1 LPNFSRNPTTT
12 TTNRKPKKMSTTFT
26 HNNVTYS
33 RTEPL
38 KGLDARTAGRAFLKS
53 KGIPSTMADSL
64 TMPQLN
70 AAWLDLS
77 DRVLTNLKSDF
88 LPSETEISEAKTK
101 EAAFDAKAAAADK
114 AKAGSE
120 ISLDDAKTILDIFN
134 RAKGAGK
141 AELDESRVIALIKEH
156 SVPQPIRIEY
166 KERHSGEH
174 KQDLAHKDFA
184 RLLKAVSS
192 GENVWLVGPAGTGK
206 TTAAE
211 QVAKVLGLEFHF
223 NGALDSEHKLLGFV
237 DAQGRIVS
245 RPFRKA
251 WTEGGVYLFDEVDAS
266 LPQALLAFNA
276 ALANGIVDFPD
287 GAVRKH
293 KDFVCIA
300 GANTIGQGATVEYNG
315 RYKPDAAFVD
325 RFAMFKWE
333 VDETLERTLA
343 LGKIAD
349 KELGNKWV
357 DLVQKVRRK
366 IASEGSV
373 KHVVSPR
380 ASIGGC
386 ALLHAGFTWEE
397 AIDSRLRKGLDAA
410 VWARVSA

>member
-1 LPNFSRNPTTT
+1 MSDTYTLGTDRTRAHSGSEARVALRAWVTTCGVKSAYAVSMT
-12 TTNRKPKKMSTTFT
+12 MPELNACWLDTTNST
-26 HNNVTYS
+26 
-33 RTEPL
+33 
-38 KGLDARTAGRAFLKS
+38 
-53 KGIPSTMADSL
+53 
-64 TMPQLN
+64 LN
-70 AAWLDLS
+70 GFVELS
-77 DRVLTNLKSDF
+77 QGSG
-88 LPSETEISEAKTK
+88 AK
-101 EAAFDAKAAAADK
+101 EALRAEAQGQ
-114 AKAGSE
+114 AGARGGINSGVT
-120 ISLDDAKTILDIFN
+120 LDDAQAILAILN
-134 RAKGAGK
+134 KAKGDAK
-141 AELDESRVIALIKEH
+141 LDEKRVIELVREH
-156 SVPQPIRIEY
+156 SQPQPLRIEY
-166 KERHSGEH
+166 RERHSGEH
-174 KQDLAHKDFA
+174 AQALAHKDFPK
-184 RLLKAVSS
+184 LLKAVSS
-192 GENVWLVGPAGTGK
+192 GENVWLFGPAGTGK

-211 QVAKVLGLEFHF
+211 QVATVLGRTFHF
-223 NGALDSEHKLLGFV
+223 NGALDSEHKLLGFT

-251 WTEGGVYLFDEVDAS
+251 WMEGGVYLFDEVDAS

-287 GAVRKH
+287 GAARKH
-293 KDFVCIA
+293 PDFVCIA

-325 RFAMFKWE
+325 RFAMVRWD

-343 LGKIAD
+343 LGKIED
-349 KELGNKWV
+349 QTLGAKWI

-397 AIDSRLRKGLDAA
+397 AIEARLRKGLDKA
-410 VWARVSA
+410 VWDRVSA

>member
-1 LPNFSRNPTTT
+1 MYTLGTDRTVRHSGSEARVAL
-12 TTNRKPKKMSTTFT
+12 RAW
-26 HNNVTYS
+26 VT
-33 RTEPL
+33 EQ
-38 KGLDARTAGRAFLKS
+38 GVKS
-53 KGIPSTMADSL
+53 AYAVGMTMEA
-64 TMPQLN
+64 LN
-70 AAWLDLS
+70 ACWLDTSNAELNRQIALS
-77 DRVLTNLKSDF
+77 NNA
-88 LPSETEISEAKTK
+88 PA
-101 EAAFDAKAAAADK
+101 AKAESADV
-114 AKAGSE
+114 
-120 ISLDDAKTILDIFN
+120 SLADAQAILDIFK
-134 RAKGAGK
+134 RAKGGK
-141 AELDESRVIALIKEH
+141 AELDEARVIELVRQY
-156 SVPQPIRIEY
+156 SQPQPVRIEY
-166 KERHSGEH
+166 KEKHSGEH
-174 KQDLAHKDFA
+174 KQALAHKDFA

-211 QVAKVLGLEFHF
+211 QVAQVLGREFHF
-223 NGALDSEHKLLGFV
+223 NGALDSEHKLLGFI

-245 RPFRKA
+245 RPFRRA

-293 KDFVCIA
+293 PDFVCIA

-325 RFAMFKWE
+325 RFAMFRWD

-343 LGKIAD
+343 LGRIED
-349 KELGNKWV
+349 KALGAKWV

>member
-1 LPNFSRNPTTT
+1 
-12 TTNRKPKKMSTTFT
+12 MSDTYTLGADRT
-26 HNNVTYS
+26 RAHSGSEARIALRAWVT
-33 RTEPL
+33 EH
-38 KGLDARTAGRAFLKS
+38 GVKS
-53 KGIPSTMADSL
+53 SYAVSM
-64 TMPQLN
+64 TMPELN
-70 AAWLDLS
+70 ACWLDITNSTLNGFIQLS
-77 DRVLTNLKSDF
+77 QGGG
-88 LPSETEISEAKTK
+88 AK
-101 EAAFDAKAAAADK
+101 EALRAEAQGQAGARGGIKDGVTLEDAQAILNILNKAKGDAK
-114 AKAGSE
+114 
-120 ISLDDAKTILDIFN
+120 
-134 RAKGAGK
+134 
-141 AELDESRVIALIKEH
+141 LDEARVIELVRQY
-156 SVPQPIRIEY
+156 SQPQPLRIEY

-174 KQDLAHKDFA
+174 NQALAHKDFPK
-184 RLLKAVSS
+184 LLKAVSS
-192 GENVWLVGPAGTGK
+192 GENVWLYGPAGTGK

-211 QVAKVLGLEFHF
+211 QVAAVLGRTFHF
-223 NGALDSEHKLLGFV
+223 NGALDSEHKLLGFT

-293 KDFVCIA
+293 PDFVCIA

-325 RFAMFKWE
+325 RFAMIRWD

-343 LGKIAD
+343 LGKIEDQA
-349 KELGNKWV
+349 LGAKWI

-366 IASEGSV
+366 VASEGSV

-386 ALLHAGFTWEE
+386 ALLHAGFTWDE
-397 AIDSRLRKGLDAA
+397 AIDARLRKGLDKA
-410 VWARVSA
+410 VWDRVSA

>member
-1 LPNFSRNPTTT
+1 MKHTASFNYNGTE
-12 TTNRKPKKMSTTFT
+12 
-26 HNNVTYS
+26 YS
-33 RTEPL
+33 RSEPL
-38 KGLDARTAGRAFLKS
+38 KGADARKAGRAWAKAQGAGSMTVDNL
-53 KGIPSTMADSL
+53 TMAE
-64 TMPQLN
+64 LN
-70 AAWLDLS
+70 AIWLDTSDNLLS
-77 DRVLTNLKSDF
+77 SLIAGNLPPFEKVQ
-88 LPSETEISEAKTK
+88 ESEARVQSHPEGVTLR
-101 EAAFDAKAAAADK
+101 DAQTLL
-114 AKAGSE
+114 E
-120 ISLDDAKTILDIFN
+120 ILGK
-134 RAKGAGK
+134 AKGASS
-141 AELDESRVIALIKEH
+141 ALDEERVIELIKTH
-156 SVPQPIRIEY
+156 SVAQPVRIEY

-184 RLLKAVSS
+184 KLIKAVSS

-211 QVAKVLGLEFHF
+211 QVAKVLGLPFHF

-287 GAVRKH
+287 GAVKKH
-293 KDFVCIA
+293 PDFVCIA

-343 LGKIAD
+343 LARIED
-349 KELGNKWV
+349 KSLGNRWV
-357 DLVQKVRRK
+357 DLVQKVRAK
-366 IASEGSV
+366 IATEGSV

-386 ALLHAGFTWEE
+386 ALLQAGFNWEE
-397 AIDSRLRKGLDAA
+397 AIESRLRKGLDAA
-410 VWARVSA
+410 VWARVSQ

>member
-1 LPNFSRNPTTT
+1 MEMLNACWLDTTDET
-12 TTNRKPKKMSTTFT
+12 LRQNIRLSNEAEK
-26 HNNVTYS
+26 
-33 RTEPL
+33 EA
-38 KGLDARTAGRAFLKS
+38 KGLDKLKADIQESANQAGR
-53 KGIPSTMADSL
+53 GIPKGD
-64 TMPQLN
+64 
-70 AAWLDLS
+70 
-77 DRVLTNLKSDF
+77 V
-88 LPSETEISEAKTK
+88 
-101 EAAFDAKAAAADK
+101 
-114 AKAGSE
+114 
-120 ISLDDAKTILDIFN
+120 SLDDAQAILDIF
-134 RAKGAGK
+134 RRVKGGK
-141 AELDESRVIALIKEH
+141 AELDEARVIELVRQH
-156 SVPQPIRIEY
+156 SQPQPVRIEY

-174 KQDLAHKDFA
+174 KQALAHKDFPK
-184 RLLKAVSS
+184 LLKAVSS

-211 QVAKVLGLEFHF
+211 QVATVLGREFHF
-223 NGALDSEHKLLGFV
+223 NGALDSEHKLLGFI

-293 KDFVCIA
+293 SDFVCIA
-300 GANTIGQGATVEYNG
+300 GANTTGQGATVEYNG

-325 RFAMFKWE
+325 RFAMIRWD

-343 LGKIAD
+343 LSRIED
-349 KELGNKWV
+349 KALGNVWV

-386 ALLHAGFTWEE
+386 ALLHAGFTFNE
-397 AIDSRLRKGLDAA
+397 AIESRLRKGLDDA

>member
-1 LPNFSRNPTTT
+1 MYTLGNDRTVRHSGSEARLALRAWVTELGVKSSYAVSMTMEMLNACWGD
-12 TTNRKPKKMSTTFT
+12 TTNETLSLNIRLSK
-26 HNNVTYS
+26 
-33 RTEPL
+33 EAEGEA
-38 KGLDARTAGRAFLKS
+38 KGLDKVKADIQESANQAGR
-53 KGIPSTMADSL
+53 GIPKGD
-64 TMPQLN
+64 
-70 AAWLDLS
+70 
-77 DRVLTNLKSDF
+77 V
-88 LPSETEISEAKTK
+88 
-101 EAAFDAKAAAADK
+101 
-114 AKAGSE
+114 
-120 ISLDDAKTILDIFN
+120 SLDDAQAILDILK
-134 RAKGAGK
+134 RAKGGK
-141 AELDESRVIALIKEH
+141 AELDEARVIELVRQH
-156 SVPQPIRIEY
+156 SQAQPVRIEY

-174 KQDLAHKDFA
+174 RQALAHKDFQK
-184 RLLKAVSS
+184 LLKAVSS
-192 GENVWLVGPAGTGK
+192 GENVWLFGPAGTGK

-211 QVAKVLGLEFHF
+211 QVATVLGRPFSF

-251 WTEGGVYLFDEVDAS
+251 WTDGGVYLFDEVDAS

-293 KDFVCIA
+293 ADFVCIA

-325 RFAMFKWE
+325 RFAMIRWD

-343 LGKIAD
+343 LGRIED
-349 KELGNKWV
+349 KTLGAKWV

-397 AIDSRLRKGLDAA
+397 AIDARLRKGLDSA

>member
-1 LPNFSRNPTTT
+1 MAGVKSAFAVNMTMAELNACW
-12 TTNRKPKKMSTTFT
+12 
-26 HNNVTYS
+26 
-33 RTEPL
+33 
-38 KGLDARTAGRAFLKS
+38 LDATNAVLNGFIQLSQEAGAK
-53 KGIPSTMADSL
+53 AD
-64 TMPQLN
+64 
-70 AAWLDLS
+70 A
-77 DRVLTNLKSDF
+77 
-88 LPSETEISEAKTK
+88 K
-101 EAAFDAKAAAADK
+101 EALKVEMQGQAGARGGIKDGVTLEDAQAILNILNKAKGDAK
-114 AKAGSE
+114 
-120 ISLDDAKTILDIFN
+120 
-134 RAKGAGK
+134 
-141 AELDESRVIALIKEH
+141 LDEARVIELVREH
-156 SVPQPIRIEY
+156 SQPQPLRIEY
-166 KERHSGEH
+166 RERHSGEH
-174 KQDLAHKDFA
+174 AQALAHKDFPK
-184 RLLKAVSS
+184 LLKAVSS
-192 GENVWLVGPAGTGK
+192 GENVWLFGPAGTGK

-211 QVAKVLGLEFHF
+211 QVATVLGRTFHF
-223 NGALDSEHKLLGFV
+223 NGALDSEHKLLGFT

-293 KDFVCIA
+293 PDFVCIA

-325 RFAMFKWE
+325 RFAMVRWD

-349 KELGNKWV
+349 VPLGSKWV

-386 ALLHAGFTWEE
+386 ALLHAGFSWDE
-397 AIDSRLRKGLDAA
+397 AIEARLRKGLDKA
-410 VWARVSA
+410 VWDRVSA

>member
-1 LPNFSRNPTTT
+1 MNTH
-12 TTNRKPKKMSTTFT
+12 T
-26 HNNVTYS
+26 HNGIEYS
-33 RTEPL
+33 RSTPL
-38 KGLDARTAGRAFLKS
+38 KGLEARKAGRAWAKAQGAGS
-53 KGIPSTMADSL
+53 ITVDAL
-64 TMPQLN
+64 TMEDLN
-70 AAWLDLS
+70 AVWLD
-77 DRVLTNLKSDF
+77 TSDF
-88 LPSETEISEAKTK
+88 LLSELRKGALPSFQSVASSEARIKAEQATAT
-101 EAAFDAKAAAADK
+101 EAGSGVSIDDAKA
-114 AKAGSE
+114 
-120 ISLDDAKTILDIFN
+120 LLDILN
-134 RAKGAGK
+134 RAKGGK
-141 AELDESRVIALIKEH
+141 AELDEARVIDLIKTH
-156 SVPQPIRIEY
+156 SVAQPVRIEY
-166 KERHSGEH
+166 REKHTGEH
-174 KQDLAHKDFA
+174 KQALAHRDFQK
-184 RLLKAVSS
+184 LLKAVSS

-211 QVAKVLGLEFHF
+211 QVATVLGLEFHF

-287 GAVRKH
+287 GTVRKH
-293 KDFVCIA
+293 PNFVCIA

-325 RFAMFKWE
+325 RFCMFRWD

-343 LGKIAD
+343 LSKLAD

-366 IASEGSV
+366 IAAEGSV

-397 AIDSRLRKGLDAA
+397 AIESRLRKGLDAA
-410 VWARVSA
+410 VWARVSQ

>member
-1 LPNFSRNPTTT
+1 MYTLGTD
-12 TTNRKPKKMSTTFT
+12 
-26 HNNVTYS
+26 
-33 RTEPL
+33 RTIRHSGSE
-38 KGLDARTAGRAFLKS
+38 ARVALRAWV
-53 KGIPSTMADSL
+53 TMAGVKSAYAVGM
-64 TMPQLN
+64 TMDQLN
-70 AAWLDLS
+70 ACWLDQTNAELNAHRTLS
-77 DRVLTNLKSDF
+77 NQSD
-88 LPSETEISEAKTK
+88 SESIASVKADIQESANQAGRGIPKGDVSLE
-101 EAAFDAKAAAADK
+101 DAQA
-114 AKAGSE
+114 
-120 ISLDDAKTILDIFN
+120 ILDILK
-134 RAKGAGK
+134 RAKGGK
-141 AELDESRVIALIKEH
+141 AELDEARVIELVRQH
-156 SVPQPIRIEY
+156 SQAQPVRIEY

-174 KQDLAHKDFA
+174 RQALAHKDFQK
-184 RLLKAVSS
+184 LLKAVSS
-192 GENVWLVGPAGTGK
+192 GENVWLFGPAGTGK

-211 QVAKVLGLEFHF
+211 QVATVLGRPFSF

-251 WTEGGVYLFDEVDAS
+251 WTDGGVYLFDEVDAS

-293 KDFVCIA
+293 PDFVCIA

-325 RFAMFKWE
+325 RFAMIRWD

-343 LGKIAD
+343 LGRIED
-349 KELGNKWV
+349 KAMGTKWV

-397 AIDSRLRKGLDAA
+397 AIDARLRKGLDAA

>member
-1 LPNFSRNPTTT
+1 
-12 TTNRKPKKMSTTFT
+12 M
-26 HNNVTYS
+26 
-33 RTEPL
+33 
-38 KGLDARTAGRAFLKS
+38 AGVKS
-53 KGIPSTMADSL
+53 AYAVGMTMD
-64 TMPQLN
+64 QLN
-70 AAWLDLS
+70 ACWLDQTNAELNAHRTLS
-77 DRVLTNLKSDF
+77 NQSD
-88 LPSETEISEAKTK
+88 SESIASVKADIQESANQAGRGIPKGDVSLE
-101 EAAFDAKAAAADK
+101 DAQA
-114 AKAGSE
+114 
-120 ISLDDAKTILDIFN
+120 ILDILK
-134 RAKGAGK
+134 RAKGGK
-141 AELDESRVIALIKEH
+141 AELDEARVIELVRQH
-156 SVPQPIRIEY
+156 SQAQPVRIEY

-174 KQDLAHKDFA
+174 RQALAHKDFQK
-184 RLLKAVSS
+184 LLKAVSS
-192 GENVWLVGPAGTGK
+192 GENVWLFGPAGTGK

-211 QVAKVLGLEFHF
+211 QVATVLGRPFSF

-251 WTEGGVYLFDEVDAS
+251 WTDGGVYLFDEVDAS

-293 KDFVCIA
+293 PDFVCIA

-325 RFAMFKWE
+325 RFAMIRWD

-343 LGKIAD
+343 LGRIED
-349 KELGNKWV
+349 KAMGTKWV

-397 AIDSRLRKGLDAA
+397 AIDARLRKGLDAA

>member
-1 LPNFSRNPTTT
+1 MYDLGNDRSVRHSGSEARLALRAWVTEYGVKSGYAVGMTMEALNNCWLD
-12 TTNRKPKKMSTTFT
+12 TTNETLRLHIKLSK
-26 HNNVTYS
+26 
-33 RTEPL
+33 EAEGE
-38 KGLDARTAGRAFLKS
+38 KGLDK
-53 KGIPSTMADSL
+53 
-64 TMPQLN
+64 
-70 AAWLDLS
+70 
-77 DRVLTNLKSDF
+77 LKSDIQESANQSGRGF
-88 LPSETEISEAKTK
+88 AK
-101 EAAFDAKAAAADK
+101 EDV
-114 AKAGSE
+114 
-120 ISLDDAKTILDIFN
+120 SLDDAQAILDIFK
-134 RAKGAGK
+134 RVKGGK
-141 AELDESRVIALIKEH
+141 AELDEARVIELVRQYSA
-156 SVPQPIRIEY
+156 PQPLRIEY
-166 KERHSGEH
+166 RERHSGEH
-174 KQDLAHKDFA
+174 KQALAHKDFSK
-184 RLLKAVSS
+184 LLKAVSS

-211 QVAKVLGLEFHF
+211 QVATVLGREFHF
-223 NGALDSEHKLLGFV
+223 NGALDSEHKLLGFI

-245 RPFRKA
+245 RPFRRA

-287 GAVRKH
+287 GAIRKH
-293 KDFVCIA
+293 PDFVCIA

-325 RFAMFKWE
+325 RFSMIRWD

-343 LGKIAD
+343 LGRIED
-349 KELGNKWV
+349 QTLGAKWV

-397 AIDSRLRKGLDAA
+397 TIESRLRKGLDAA